1 MVNKKKSKTPPPA
14 FNPVNILSSGVRSR
28 ALPPWLIS
36 DISITPLI
44 GGGLHHRLLIRSG
57 EYVFE
62 GNFDNNMH
70 NFFAVVSAA
79 MKFFGVQY
87 GTITLD
93 KDGTARPTNKG
104 FDH

>member
-1 MVNKKKSKTPPPA
+1 MRKKKLTPPPVE

-28 ALPPWLIS
+28 KMPPWLIS
-36 DISITPLI
+36 EISITPLV
-44 GGGLHHRLLIRSG
+44 GGGLNHQLRIRSG
-57 EYVFE
+57 EFIFD

-70 NFFAVVSAA
+70 NFFAVISAA

-104 FDH
+104 FN